1 MYCHQVKHTL
11 ARGWQPLRTREL
23 GRQVADAVLAADH
36 VGLLFLA
43 SGFQR
48 RGLGGAVGQAP
59 RAARAAA
66 TAARAAPSSA
76 ASLAASFCLEPSAL
90 RCSAS
95 CFARCLA
102 RVSACFASA
111 SALVCGKGR
120 GKGLVRLQVDSFC
133 RLQGGEFG
141 G

>member
-48 RGLGGAVGQAP
+48 RGLGGAVGQRRQA
-59 RAARAAA
+59 
-66 TAARAAPSSA
+66 
-76 ASLAASFCLEPSAL
+76 
-90 RCSAS
+90 
-95 CFARCLA
+95 LA
-102 RVSACFASA
+102 RGGDGGARRAELGRQLGSFFLLGAERL
-111 SALVCGKGR
+111 ALLRQLLRQVLGAR
-120 GKGLVRLQVDSFC
+120 VRLL
-133 RLQGGEFG
+133 RLCVRARLREGKR
-141 G
+141 